1 MPHSPCPTPEQ
12 IEQALLGLSSD
23 DAAETVIEHLF
34 GCTACV
40 EAAPQ
45 GGESDPLLVSLRA
58 LPQTNVLPDDQR
70 EQMERLIRR
79 ATQLT
84 WLAKDATHAT
94 GSALEATTDALP
106 GQEGEELHDFLAP
119 PQAPDEIGR
128 LGGYRVLRVLGAGG
142 MGVVFEAED
151 LQLNRRVALKA
162 MKPRLAASAEA
173 RRRFLREAQSA
184 AAVDHENIV
193 TIHQVGDDGGA
204 PYIAMPLLR
213 GQTLAE
219 RLEEL

>member
-1 MPHSPCPTPEQ
+1 MPHSSCPTPEQ

-34 GCTACV
+34 ACTTCV
-40 EAAPQ
+40 EGAPQ
-45 GGESDPLLVSLRA
+45 GNASDPLLVSLRA

-84 WLAKDATHAT
+84 CLAKDATHAT

-119 PQAPDEIGR
+119 PRAPDEIGR

-151 LQLNRRVALKA
+151 TQLNRRVALKA
-162 MKPRLAASAEA
+162 MKPRLAASAE
-173 RRRFLREAQSA
+173 RGA
-184 AAVDHENIV
+184 ASCAKRNPPPPS
-193 TIHQVGDDGGA
+193 T
-204 PYIAMPLLR
+204 
-213 GQTLAE
+213 TKTS
-219 RLEEL
+219 